1 MLELYVTNVWEKG
14 DIMKQKNSKI
24 TEEIKNQIKF
34 FGSGI
39 EDDFVDVTEDGFE
52 YSEDEVEE
60 DIIGDLLNSAISSS
74 ITGLQLESII
84 NSLKTNY
91 FKVPGFQRKFI
102 WTKKQVASLALSII
116 KDIPIPPLYVYV
128 DSKTKKQVIL
138 DGQQRV
144 TAMFLYFYGLFF
156 TSENKHR
163 KLDFEDVAKIK
174 ERIDAINSCLLEFD
188 EQYETKKPKEV
199 KDGIK
204 QLNAERK
211 KLRLELKEKYELVE
225 AKFTIANKN
234 KENVDISFTTF
245 DEASREYL
253 KRKSFNIA
261 VVKCEKGRPQKIF
274 ANIFKV
280 LNTGGKILGTQEIR
294 NGIYWE
300 SELYKRLF
308 NINENNENWR
318 MIYGNIS
325 QFSKDV
331 EILLKMLALNYYTE
345 CDDELIQTKY
355 KGTFNWM
362 NIMDGY
368 SEESINFSSEYL
380 DSEIQLLSRY
390 FYILDFDDDI
400 KKCNKAVFEAV
411 FISFC
416 KLGLLQ
422 NKYNGDMKLKLTWLK
437 WLEDDTEIFE
447 HVLSNK
453 ASVEERLTGTYKEVR
468 KQFAKYL

>member
-1 MLELYVTNVWEKG
+1 M
-14 DIMKQKNSKI
+14 
-24 TEEIKNQIKF
+24 
-34 FGSGI
+34 
-39 EDDFVDVTEDGFE
+39 
-52 YSEDEVEE
+52 
-60 DIIGDLLNSAISSS
+60 
-74 ITGLQLESII
+74 
-84 NSLKTNY
+84 
-91 FKVPGFQRKFI
+91 
-102 WTKKQVASLALSII
+102 
-116 KDIPIPPLYVYV
+116 
-128 DSKTKKQVIL
+128 
-138 DGQQRV
+138 
-144 TAMFLYFYGLFF
+144 
-156 TSENKHR
+156 
-163 KLDFEDVAKIK
+163 DFEDVAKIK
-174 ERIDAINSCLLEFD
+174 ERIDTINSCLLEFD

-199 KDGIK
+199 KDRIK
-204 QLNAERK
+204 QLNVERK
-211 KLRLELKEKYELVE
+211 ELRLELKEKYELVE

-325 QFSKDV
+325 QFSKDI
-331 EILLKMLALNYYTE
+331 EILLKMLAL
-345 CDDELIQTKY
+345 
-355 KGTFNWM
+355 
-362 NIMDGY
+362 
-368 SEESINFSSEYL
+368 NFSSEYL

-453 ASVEERLTGTYKEVR
+453 ACVEERLTGTYKEVR

>member
-1 MLELYVTNVWEKG
+1 M
-14 DIMKQKNSKI
+14 
-24 TEEIKNQIKF
+24 
-34 FGSGI
+34 
-39 EDDFVDVTEDGFE
+39 
-52 YSEDEVEE
+52 
-60 DIIGDLLNSAISSS
+60 
-74 ITGLQLESII
+74 
-84 NSLKTNY
+84 
-91 FKVPGFQRKFI
+91 
-102 WTKKQVASLALSII
+102 
-116 KDIPIPPLYVYV
+116 
-128 DSKTKKQVIL
+128 IL

>member
-1 MLELYVTNVWEKG
+1 
-14 DIMKQKNSKI
+14 
-24 TEEIKNQIKF
+24 
-34 FGSGI
+34 
-39 EDDFVDVTEDGFE
+39 
-52 YSEDEVEE
+52 
-60 DIIGDLLNSAISSS
+60 
-74 ITGLQLESII
+74 
-84 NSLKTNY
+84 
-91 FKVPGFQRKFI
+91 
-102 WTKKQVASLALSII
+102 
-116 KDIPIPPLYVYV
+116 
-128 DSKTKKQVIL
+128 
-138 DGQQRV
+138 
-144 TAMFLYFYGLFF
+144 
-156 TSENKHR
+156 
-163 KLDFEDVAKIK
+163 
-174 ERIDAINSCLLEFD
+174 
-188 EQYETKKPKEV
+188 
-199 KDGIK
+199 
-204 QLNAERK
+204 
-211 KLRLELKEKYELVE
+211 
-225 AKFTIANKN
+225 
-234 KENVDISFTTF
+234 
-245 DEASREYL
+245 
-253 KRKSFNIA
+253 
-261 VVKCEKGRPQKIF
+261 
-274 ANIFKV
+274 
-280 LNTGGKILGTQEIR
+280 
-294 NGIYWE
+294 
-300 SELYKRLF
+300 
-308 NINENNENWR
+308 

>member
-74 ITGLQLESII
+74 NTGLQLESII

-174 ERIDAINSCLLEFD
+174 ERIDTINSCLLEFD

-199 KDGIK
+199 KDRIK
-204 QLNAERK
+204 QLNVERK
-211 KLRLELKEKYELVE
+211 ELRLELKEKYELVE

-294 NGIYWE
+294 NGIYW
-300 SELYKRLF
+300 
-308 NINENNENWR
+308 
-318 MIYGNIS
+318 IS
-325 QFSKDV
+325 
-331 EILLKMLALNYYTE
+331 
-345 CDDELIQTKY
+345 
-355 KGTFNWM
+355 
-362 NIMDGY
+362 
-368 SEESINFSSEYL
+368 SS
-380 DSEIQLLSRY
+380 S
-390 FYILDFDDDI
+390 
-400 KKCNKAVFEAV
+400 
-411 FISFC
+411 
-416 KLGLLQ
+416 
-422 NKYNGDMKLKLTWLK
+422 
-437 WLEDDTEIFE
+437 
-447 HVLSNK
+447 H
-453 ASVEERLTGTYKEVR
+453 SV
-468 KQFAKYL
+468 